1 MAYPLMSRA
10 SCLSRLLSLVCKIL
24 APLISR
30 GNLRR
35 FKIPI
40 PLPDNPPRS
49 LDIQSR
55 IVARIEALMAEVIRA
70 RELFEQMRQGIDL
83 LMDAALAELVTRVPH
98 ARRPL
103 VEVVSAKPRNG
114 WSPKCDNKPA
124 GIPVLKL
131 GAVLGF
137 RYDPSEVKRTS
148 EPVDYDAHYWL
159 QPGDILI
166 SRSNT
171 PELVGHASIYT
182 GNLSPCIYPDLLM
195 RFRAHPSEANNQ
207 FLIYWLR
214 TKEVRTFIKSRAS
227 GASPTMKKIKQ
238 DDVCNIPF
246 PAVDV
251 NEQLQYVVYLDS
263 IQSSLE
269 RLKQLLDQ
277 DTKLL
282 DQMELSILERAFRGE
297 L

>member
-1 MAYPLMSRA
+1 MH
-10 SCLSRLLSLVCKIL
+10 
-24 APLISR
+24 
-30 GNLRR
+30 
-35 FKIPI
+35 
-40 PLPDNPPRS
+40 
-49 LDIQSR
+49 
-55 IVARIEALMAEVIRA
+55 
-70 RELFEQMRQGIDL
+70 QGIDL

-148 EPVDYDAHYWL
+148 EPADYDAHYWL

-282 DQMELSILERAFRGE
+282 DQMELSILERAFRWE